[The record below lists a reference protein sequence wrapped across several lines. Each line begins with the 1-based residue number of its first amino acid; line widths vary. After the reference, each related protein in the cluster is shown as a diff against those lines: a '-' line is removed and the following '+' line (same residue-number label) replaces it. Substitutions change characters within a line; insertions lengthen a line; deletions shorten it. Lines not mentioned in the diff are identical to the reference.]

1 MRLTGA
7 RNSKKAQWKGV
18 RKCPL
23 FIVDS
28 RKSFLRRLHQ
38 SGDRYARKC
47 CYGLARIQMSHRA
60 RFRKRTVAFAW

>member
-7 RNSKKAQWKGV
+7 RISKKAQWKGV

-47 CYGLARIQMSHRA
+47 C
-60 RFRKRTVAFAW
+60 